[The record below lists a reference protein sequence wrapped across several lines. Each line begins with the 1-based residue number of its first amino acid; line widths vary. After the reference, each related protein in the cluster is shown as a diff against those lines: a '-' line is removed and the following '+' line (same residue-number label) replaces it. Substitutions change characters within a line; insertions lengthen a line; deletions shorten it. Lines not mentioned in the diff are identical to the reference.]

1 MISLNL
7 GFDTIAIRCFKEM
20 TYWRQIYWN
29 VAVDR
34 KKRLIFCVSKAPQ
47 HQVSSF
53 DDAFPDIDKAEF
65 VKALG
70 FGA

>member
-1 MISLNL
+1 
-7 GFDTIAIRCFKEM
+7 M